1 MRARVLP
8 YKHLWVC
15 VRFLFCFIPNARGKR
30 GELGRQ
36 LLMPIHQFKW
46 IRNSWRIF
54 AQKICLHRNVFC
66 INMNLIWHFSVR
78 EIVSIVIGWNCQIKQ
93 RLIAKLIPFG
103 NLTKTSCKR
112 GHKGKQRLFFL
123 LSLKW
128 YHRKLQ
134 NVFDFGYQFSF
145 KLKCAF
151 PNCWQST
158 FAFYSLGIDLF
169 KRSYWIRVHLWE
181 NNYFY
186 NIFFFC
192 CCLRL
197 LRIVSSLL
205 FCIFRCQNQF
215 QPASFSSGSWIG
227 CHRKKSAN
235 DRAHSNLNHFYNG
248 TAVSYE

>member
-8 YKHLWVC
+8 HKHLWVC

-112 GHKGKQRLFFL
+112 GHKGKQRLFFAVAQMISQKTSKCLWFWISIQFQTEMCFPKLLTKHFRILFPWNWFIQALVLDTGAFVRKQLFLQYIFFLL
-123 LSLKW
+123 LS
-128 YHRKLQ
+128 
-134 NVFDFGYQFSF
+134 SF
-145 KLKCAF
+145 A
-151 PNCWQST
+151 
-158 FAFYSLGIDLF
+158 
-169 KRSYWIRVHLWE
+169 SY
-181 NNYFY
+181 
-186 NIFFFC
+186 C
-192 CCLRL
+192 
-197 LRIVSSLL
+197 IVVVVLYISM
-205 FCIFRCQNQF
+205 
-215 QPASFSSGSWIG
+215 P
-227 CHRKKSAN
+227 KSIPT
-235 DRAHSNLNHFYNG
+235 S
-248 TAVSYE
+248 